1 MSINQSGWPD
11 LNRRPLDPQSSA
23 LSKLRYSPR
32 PLSYLPEGL
41 SDRPP
46 VWYAGFRGPGGPQ
59 GKPWYT
65 GCRTTVGEEATAVR
79 SHIRRLRAGSSRQRE
94 GSPLTVVAS
103 SVRGAVSK
111 SSVCL
116 ITYSA
121 LKQTEDFLTR
131 AGTERVDREAALQL
145 RG

>member
-1 MSINQSGWPD
+1 MNPSAAPNEPLRGESPVPD
-11 LNRRPLDPQSSA
+11 LAVDTCPTCG
-23 LSKLRYSPR
+23 
-32 PLSYLPEGL
+32 LPAEGL
-41 SDRPP
+41 YPP
-46 VWYAGFRGPGGPQ
+46 PPAPFPGGRSGQ
-59 GKPWYT
+59 KSARFAVDS